1 MVVTATIEEAQPVY
15 GSWIP
20 RAEKPQHRGAES
32 IARRP
37 RSMLQSS
44 GGFGFRPMLERLLAK
59 WSRTERLNPSR
70 LYRPHVVF
78 GPMGRDAVR
87 WQAGGLE
94 DA

>member
-37 RSMLQSS
+37 RSMLHPVVS
-44 GGFGFRPMLERLLAK
+44 
-59 WSRTERLNPSR
+59 
-70 LYRPHVVF
+70 VF
-78 GPMGRDAVR
+78 GQCLKGCWPSGHERS
-87 WQAGGLE
+87 G
-94 DA
+94 